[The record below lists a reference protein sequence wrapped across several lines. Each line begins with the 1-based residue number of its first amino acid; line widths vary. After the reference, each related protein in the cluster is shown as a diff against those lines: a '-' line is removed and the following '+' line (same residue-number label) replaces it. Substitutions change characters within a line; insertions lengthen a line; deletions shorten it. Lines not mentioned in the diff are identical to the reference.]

1 MAEQLGALQKW
12 KATTDT
18 LKSTRIG
25 VFVTDLRKHDQ
36 ANDEIKQASKE
47 CVAKWKDDIGKASA
61 SAPPTLNISASSA
74 KASKSAA
81 ASATSATLKKSP
93 SSTSV
98 NEKQASSNEVSTQSV
113 IERNVKTDEIQ
124 IGASLNDKVRMKC
137 SEVLYSALA
146 SGTEVPAKSV
156 AKVVAKVEQ
165 AVFDSFKSAS
175 DQYKSKLRTLVANVR
190 MVVQP
195 IFFKTNLYLC
205 SCGIKEIRIFEL
217 ECWTAVLLLTNL
229 D

>member
-1 MAEQLGALQKW
+1 MVEQLGALQKW

-25 VFVTDLRKHDQ
+25 VFVTDLRKHEQ

-47 CVAKWKDDIGKASA
+47 CVAKWKSDIGKASA
-61 SAPPTLNISASSA
+61 SAPPTVNIS
-74 KASKSAA
+74 SKTSKPVA
-81 ASATSATLKKSP
+81 ASATSATSKKSP

-124 IGASLNDKVRMKC
+124 IGASLNDKVRIKC

-190 MVVQP
+190 MVVRL
-195 IFFKTNLYLC
+195 IFFNTIC
-205 SCGIKEIRIFEL
+205 ICAAAR
-217 ECWTAVLLLTNL
+217 
-229 D
+229 